1 MITSRNSW
9 VGAWLYQVA
18 FLLEGASTVGNF
30 TSETC
35 VEDFSSTD
43 LGTYIIIIIIIVYRL
58 FHLDILWSHDVLCTR
73 NQCTRWSE
81 NCSSFSWMHRL
92 CILIRINL
100 TGGAGLNKRLVQLL
114 ISCYRTASFFIQ
126 ERLGILKWAQRE
138 SIRIWGSK
146 TSADIL
152 HIIAST
158 ILITIVVLLFQLHR

>member
-9 VGAWLYQVA
+9 VGAWLYQMA

-43 LGTYIIIIIIIVYRL
+43 LCTYIIITIIVYRL

-73 NQCTRWSE
+73 NPCTRWSE
-81 NCSSFSWMHRL
+81 NCTSFSWMHRL
-92 CILIRINL
+92 YILIRINL
-100 TGGAGLNKRLVQLL
+100 TGGAGLIKRLVQLL

-126 ERLGILKWAQRE
+126 ERLGILKWAQRK
-138 SIRIWGSK
+138 SIRIWGST
-146 TSADIL
+146 TSANIL
-152 HIIAST
+152 HIIART
-158 ILITIVVLLFQLHR
+158 ILIAIVVLLFQLHR

>member
-1 MITSRNSW
+1 MITLRHSW

-43 LGTYIIIIIIIVYRL
+43 LGTYIIIIIVYRF
-58 FHLDILWSHDVLCTR
+58 FHLDILWSHDVLCKR
-73 NQCTRWSE
+73 NLCTRWSE
-81 NCSSFSWMHRL
+81 NCTSFSWMHRL
-92 CILIRINL
+92 CVLIRINH
-100 TGGAGLNKRLVQLL
+100 TGGAGLIKRLVQML

-126 ERLGILKWAQRE
+126 ERLGILKWAQRK
-138 SIRIWGSK
+138 SIWIWGST
-146 TSADIL
+146 TSANIL